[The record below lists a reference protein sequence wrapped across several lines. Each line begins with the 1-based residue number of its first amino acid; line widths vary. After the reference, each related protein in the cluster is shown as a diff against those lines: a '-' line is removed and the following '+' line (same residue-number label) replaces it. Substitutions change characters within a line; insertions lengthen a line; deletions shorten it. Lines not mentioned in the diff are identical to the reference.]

1 MAGGTWTSQNKVR
14 PGVYINF
21 TGEAKPLGAI
31 GERGTVA
38 MALSLGWGASHQ
50 ITTIHAGED
59 LTEQLG
65 YDSASL
71 PMLLIREALKRA
83 KTLLLYR
90 LNEGVKAQASQGTV
104 TFTARYG
111 GIRGNALTVIIQ
123 SNVDDNA
130 KFDVKTA
137 VAGEIVDIQ
146 TVANLADLIDNTWV
160 EFGGTGTLA
169 AAAGINLTG
178 GADGTVTNQN
188 YIDFLAAVEVHDFN
202 TLALASD
209 DNTLKSVYTAYVK
222 RLRLDEGRK
231 IQAVLSNYA
240 IANDEGIISVK
251 NGVILSDGSSLDS
264 VQATAW
270 VAGAVAGAEMGESLT
285 YQAYDDAVDVDIRY
299 THTEI
304 ESALNGGEFVFVQNR
319 GRAIVELDINTFRDY
334 SPTKGRAFSKNRVI
348 RVMDGIANDFK
359 HIFESFYIG
368 KVDNNIDGH
377 NLLKAE
383 CVSYLDVLQNN
394 GIIQSFNSQTD
405 LKVLPGAETNS
416 VYVELNVQP
425 VDAIEKVYMK
435 VKVK

>member
-111 GIRGNALTVIIQ
+111 GIRGNAITVIIQ

-209 DNTLKSVYTAYVK
+209 DNTLKSVYTAFVK

-240 IANDEGIISVK
+240 IANDEGIVSVK
-251 NGVILSDGSSLDS
+251 NGVILSDGSLLDS
-264 VQATAW
+264 TQATAW
-270 VAGAVAGAEMGESLT
+270 VAGAVAGAEMGDSLT